1 MIFSRLYKLH
11 VAQKSLYR
19 SFRIANI
26 ETALKRRIKNKE
38 KNNSRGKKKCVCEPH
53 THTHTTIGYL
63 IIPAQE
69 IHFSL
74 ALRIKQELCIN
85 RCVVIICAPLHL
97 GNRKMRFQSP
107 LHLQHLP
114 MLNEKKRQMSIHE
127 KQNRTT
133 SSRCHCPSSR

>member
-1 MIFSRLYKLH
+1 MTFFPLYKLH
-11 VAQKSLYR
+11 LAHKSLYR
-19 SFRIANI
+19 SFRIVNI
-26 ETALKRRIKNKE
+26 ETALKRRIKNEE
-38 KNNSRGKKKCVCEPH
+38 KKSNSREKKKLECEKPLSEPH
-53 THTHTTIGYL
+53 THTHTHTTTGNL

-74 ALRIKQELCIN
+74 SLRIKQELCIN

-114 MLNEKKRQMSIHE
+114 MLNEKKDNVNS
-127 KQNRTT
+127 
-133 SSRCHCPSSR
+133 